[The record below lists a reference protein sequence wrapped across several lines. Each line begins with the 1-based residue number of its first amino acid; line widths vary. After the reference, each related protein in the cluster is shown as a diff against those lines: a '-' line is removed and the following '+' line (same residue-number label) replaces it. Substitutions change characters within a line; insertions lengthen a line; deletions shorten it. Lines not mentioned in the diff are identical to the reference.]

1 MVKPFNQHAGSVGS
15 GATQVMPPG
24 DAVTVQDVTA
34 GVPSRGTKKSHV
46 TRISV
51 NVPQHLKAAVT
62 WVGAIGKFPKDGVIE
77 FDALDAEL
85 LPTLFV
91 AVTVKV
97 YPVPFVRPVTLHG
110 LLTVVQVNPPGDE
123 VTV

>member
-1 MVKPFNQHAGSVGS
+1 MKQTGCVGS

-24 DAVTVQDVTA
+24 DAFTVHDVTE
-34 GVPSRGTKKSHV
+34 GVPSRGVGKSHV

-51 NVPQHLKAAVT
+51 NAPQHLKAAVT
-62 WVGAIGKFPKDGVIE
+62 LVGAIGKFPTNGVIE
-77 FDALDAEL
+77 FEALDAEL

-97 YPVPFVRPVTLHG
+97 YPVPFVRPVTLHEV
-110 LLTVVQVNPPGDE
+110 LAVVQVNLPGEE